1 MVAKINFNALNFLS
15 SSLKNSK
22 MKKNVIK
29 LLSLALLFFSITT
42 GCKKDNMEDLGS
54 FRTVV
59 DAGGGFDQPS
69 ISEESTVSGTYT
81 EDRDGATWECTT
93 ETVSIQNGAGGN
105 GGFPL
110 FSPNSNV
117 IYPGN
122 MLQGKTLNQGTP
134 DIIAV
139 ERAGGKISTDVVDG
153 NIQSSFEVNSVTK
166 SEVTDAINNIIG
178 GSTGVVPAN
187 FNLVIK
193 NIQSREQFALELG
206 VDVNTTFVD
215 LESKLNYSSVS
226 NKNTFIV
233 NLNQSFYTMSYDVPT
248 SLDALFAPSVTPE
261 DLARYVGPDNPA
273 TYISDVT
280 YGRIFYMLVSSTS
293 STTEMDAAINASF
306 NGVATDV
313 DVEVETSYLN
323 ELDELT
329 ITVFAY
335 GGDANTSLLT
345 VGTTDLGELA
355 SLLAESS
362 NIQSGKPI
370 SYVVRSV
377 YNNQIVSTQL
387 ATTYD
392 VTNCKPTGADGAP
405 PYTEHWTG
413 NVISAMGPVG
423 AAFNTY
429 GTEFIL
435 INKEGDRWMRSNTGT
450 LEGPFHIDE
459 LGTEPCPFSS
469 IGAACNIDGNQNGDY
484 YLQVFDGTGT
494 QYTYLNPS
502 SGSWLNIHPI
512 SELAIGNNPFGA
524 VGIGAVAFNS
534 KDPNGPASRY
544 MFNKTGDKYVYYSN
558 NPNSFGNTHD
568 LYDWGP
574 DGSITQH
581 FDRIGA
587 SIGFYIGNFR
597 YFILFNDLGT
607 KYVYYGDLNG
617 NGTEVIGPFDL

>member
-1 MVAKINFNALNFLS
+1 MGEIGEGTFRA
-15 SSLKNSK
+15 
-22 MKKNVIK
+22 VID
-29 LLSLALLFFSITT
+29 
-42 GCKKDNMEDLGS
+42 G
-54 FRTVV
+54 
-59 DAGGGFDQPS
+59 GGGFSQPQM
-69 ISEESTVSGTYT
+69 SEETTVTEVYT
-81 EDRDGATWECTT
+81 EERDGVNWECTT
-93 ETVSIQNGAGGN
+93 ESVSIQDGAGGN
-105 GGFPL
+105 EGFPL

-122 MLQGKTLNQGTP
+122 MLQGKSLNQGTP

-139 ERAGGKISTDVVDG
+139 ERAGGVISTDVVDG
-153 NIQSSFEVNSVTK
+153 NIQSSFEVDKIAK
-166 SEVTDAINNIIG
+166 STVTDAINNIIN
-178 GSTGVVPAN
+178 GSTGIVPAN
-187 FNLVIK
+187 FSLGIK

-206 VDVNTTFVD
+206 VDVNSTFVD
-215 LESKLNYSSVS
+215 LEGKLNYSSVS
-226 NKNTFIV
+226 EKNTFVV
-233 NLNQSFYTMSYDVPT
+233 NLNQSFYTMSYDIPT
-248 SLDALFAPSVTPE
+248 SMDQLFAPSVTPE
-261 DLARYVGPDNPA
+261 DLARYVGPNNPA

-280 YGRIFYMLVSSTS
+280 YGRIFYMLVSSS
-293 STTEMDAAINASF
+293 SSVTEMDAAINASF

-313 DVEVETSYLN
+313 EANIETSYLN
-323 ELDELT
+323 TLDELT

-345 VGTTDLGELA
+345 VGTTDLSDLA
-355 SLLAESS
+355 SLLSESS
-362 NIQSGKPI
+362 NIRSGKPI

-387 ATTYD
+387 ATNYD
-392 VTNCKPTGADGAP
+392 VTNCVPTGADGAP

-435 INKEGDRWMRSNTGT
+435 INQAGDQWMRSNTGV

-469 IGAACNIDGNQNGDY
+469 IGAACNIDGNQNGEY

-494 QYTYLNPS
+494 QYSYLNPS
-502 SGSWLNIHPI
+502 SGNWLNVRPI
-512 SELAIGNNPFGA
+512 SDLALGDNPFGA
-524 VGIGAVAFNS
+524 VGIGAVAFNY
-534 KDPNGPASRY
+534 KDPLGPAGRY
-544 MFNKTGDKYVYYSN
+544 MFNKQGDKYVHYAN

-581 FDRIGA
+581 FSNVGA
-587 SIGFYIGNFR
+587 AIGFFIGNLR

-607 KYVYYGDLNG
+607 QYIYYGNLNG